1 MGRNVSYFVNSV
13 PRSGNFS
20 NECWERQSFMDPEC
34 FWTFLL
40 GMLRM
45 QGHGGSLPRPFVRVG
60 LVWAILRD
68 EQAHVL
74 LAIKR
79 RLPWAQC
86 SLVAVQTYYMWNINL
101 GSSTSLPWDFG
112 ERRTMTNPLILIVLV
127 LWLGK
132 SFVFDQWVLCLL
144 PACMK

>member
-1 MGRNVSYFVNSV
+1 MFPDQVVSQMGVERDSPSWTLSVSEHS
-13 PRSGNFS
+13 
-20 NECWERQSFMDPEC
+20 CWECKAMVA
-34 FWTFLL
+34 
-40 GMLRM
+40 
-45 QGHGGSLPRPFVRVG
+45 HSLPRPFVRVE
-60 LVWAILRD
+60 LVWTILRD

-86 SLVAVQTYYMWNINL
+86 SLATVQIYYMWKINL

-112 ERRTMTNPLILIVLV
+112 ERGTTKNSLILIVLV
-127 LWLGK
+127 LWLRK

-144 PACMK
+144 PASMKY